1 MSPVFFWFKKWFY
14 TRENTLLGRQRLVL
28 FESSAV
34 ISILLTIARF
44 ILPPE
49 TDVTK
54 WLDSTFILLTVIILY
69 LYDRH
74 YLSVQWASSTLF
86 VFLQVQLSI
95 QMVFFTTLMSSESA
109 ALVLQASCL
118 SLLLI
123 TVSILS
129 FLKYTPSIL
138 SALSIL
144 SFTFCLIV
152 FPHHFLISFSPVYY
166 VVLVGVIAYDLSAS
180 RPIMAMGI
188 SQEHRNLEFDEF
200 LYATGLTE
208 EDVRNVTKL
217 ARNNADK
224 TETTRNMLSL
234 MNTRARKNIVNSVLN
249 LKKEDESTR
258 QILMTVFPDL
268 TPSQIAICQLV
279 LQDKKLSEICSALG
293 KSESNVSSQRSR
305 IRAALE
311 VPSDRLLKD
320 VLEER
325 LNIYLSNPDKHYT
338 HFS

>member
-1 MSPVFFWFKKWFY
+1 MS
-14 TRENTLLGRQRLVL
+14 
-28 FESSAV
+28 
-34 ISILLTIARF
+34 IILTISSFFLHPKSGLLLAIDIFTLVITIVLLLLYDTHHLSIRWSATALYVLLQIELSMQKIF
-44 ILPPE
+44 CATQQTPE
-49 TDVTK
+49 TAG
-54 WLDSTFILLTVIILY
+54 LI
-69 LYDRH
+69 
-74 YLSVQWASSTLF
+74 
-86 VFLQVQLSI
+86 
-95 QMVFFTTLMSSESA
+95 
-109 ALVLQASCL
+109 LQASFL
-118 SLLLI
+118 SLLLV
-123 TVSILS
+123 TVSIVS
-129 FLKYTPSIL
+129 FLKYSPTII

-208 EDVRNVTKL
+208 EDVRNITKL

-224 TETTRNMLSL
+224 TETTRIVLSL